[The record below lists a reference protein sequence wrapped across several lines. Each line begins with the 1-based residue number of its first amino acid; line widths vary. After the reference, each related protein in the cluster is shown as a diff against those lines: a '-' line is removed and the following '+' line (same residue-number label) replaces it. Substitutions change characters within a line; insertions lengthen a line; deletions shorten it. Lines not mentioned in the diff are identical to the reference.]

1 MTNHHEGG
9 SNLLRD
15 VQRFKKL
22 WHEARAETERQAA
35 LIAEQRLEL
44 IAGRV
49 RNRLRRLEDFHHYIG
64 AEAVLHIDGRLD
76 YRKLDVL
83 IGDLLRRRPEL
94 SAIPHPNVTPPEYNE
109 GDEMDMV
116 GDLP

>member
-1 MTNHHEGG
+1 MTNYRDGG
-9 SNLLRD
+9 SNLLAD
-15 VQRFKKL
+15 VVRFKRL

-35 LIAEQRLEL
+35 LIAELQLHL
-44 IAGRV
+44 LAGRV
-49 RNRLRRLEDFHHYIG
+49 RGRLLRFEDFHTYIG
-64 AEAVLHIDGRLD
+64 VEAVLHIDGRLD
-76 YRKLDVL
+76 GRKIDLAV
-83 IGDLLRRRPEL
+83 GDLLRRRPEL